1 MLFTESRNVRARAL
15 RETVFLVCR
24 DIREDEFGV
33 QSASEDV
40 RHLGPFPASVQM
52 LSAMVKMNHY
62 QSASIEAYEVRMRFV
77 PGRFEK
83 IVWRGTELSVD
94 SIEDEGMRGRWLR
107 IYASR
112 RAKI

>member
-1 MLFTESRNVRARAL
+1 MLFSNQRGIYARAL
-15 RETVFLVCR
+15 SESVCLVRR
-24 DIREDEFGV
+24 DIKEDEYGV
-33 QSASEDV
+33 QSAGEDV
-40 RHLGPFPASVQM
+40 CLGPFPASVQM

-62 QSASIEAYEVRMRFV
+62 QTAEIEAYEVRVRFV

-83 IVWRGTELSVD
+83 LIWRDSELSVD

-112 RAKI
+112 RAKV